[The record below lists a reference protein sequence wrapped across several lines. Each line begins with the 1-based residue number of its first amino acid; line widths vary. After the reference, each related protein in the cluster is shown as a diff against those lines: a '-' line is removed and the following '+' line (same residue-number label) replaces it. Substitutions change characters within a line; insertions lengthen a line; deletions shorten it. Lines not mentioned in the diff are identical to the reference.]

1 MKMKLKYTSL
11 DIVALA
17 GIAVL
22 SGVIFVIA
30 SNYLY
35 PFLTGLIPAYPI
47 MILLWPFM
55 YGFWALGGTA
65 AGYLIRKPGSAF
77 SGEFLGALIEMILGS
92 YFAIT
97 TLVYGFI
104 AGFASEVVFAMW
116 RYKKYDYLSM
126 ALAGFL
132 PGLAVILPGWI
143 FLPQLIS
150 GVFAYA
156 GYLGILI
163 YILIHAISGA
173 IIAGILT
180 TYFINRIA
188 ETGIFDLLEI
198 GKQRSLR

>member
-1 MKMKLKYTSL
+1 
-11 DIVALA
+11 
-17 GIAVL
+17 
-22 SGVIFVIA
+22 
-30 SNYLY
+30 
-35 PFLTGLIPAYPI
+35 
-47 MILLWPFM
+47 
-55 YGFWALGGTA
+55 
-65 AGYLIRKPGSAF
+65 
-77 SGEFLGALIEMILGS
+77 
-92 YFAIT
+92 
-97 TLVYGFI
+97 
-104 AGFASEVVFAMW
+104 
-116 RYKKYDYLSM
+116 M

-132 PGLAVILPGWI
+132 QGLAVILPGWI

-180 TYFINRIA
+180 THFINRIA